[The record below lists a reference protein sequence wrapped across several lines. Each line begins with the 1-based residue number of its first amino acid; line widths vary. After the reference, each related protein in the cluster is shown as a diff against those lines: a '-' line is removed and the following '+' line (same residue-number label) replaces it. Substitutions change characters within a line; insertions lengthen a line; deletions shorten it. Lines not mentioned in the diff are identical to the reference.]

1 MTAQARHK
9 QLTLH
14 VRKSAAPDEAQL
26 AKIRAFTLSDIPAD
40 ELYVRTFVLAHNA
53 IDRDKECFGD
63 ALLMDF
69 VRTLPGKGLFIRH
82 PMGWDGDTGPGEGRW
97 FEAELVRM
105 SHAEARTLLRQPA
118 LQFPPDHTE
127 AVLLMA
133 SAYMVRGED
142 NRDLL
147 RKVDAG
153 IVSDVSISFTAK
165 DMERL
170 KDDAGRELAAW
181 RYLGPGEALEGSLVW
196 LGAQPGARAIKNAN
210 TKPHQEKTVD
220 PEELKKQL
228 DIAEGKAASA
238 SERAEANQKA
248 ADALTNLKTALGDR
262 AALLDDPAALK
273 AAIIA
278 GDDYRKSLIDDVVA
292 AERRMGMVAD
302 TPEAK
307 AAAEQLHAGESV
319 ERLKALAEHYGKSA
333 KAPGLSGGDPNPTRP
348 SGQKAG
354 GALGNPLIAGGAAA
368 AHN

>member
-1 MTAQARHK
+1 MNQARHK

-14 VRKSAAPDEAQL
+14 VRKSAAPDEGQL

-53 IDRDKECFGD
+53 IDRDKECFSES
-63 ALLMDF
+63 LLMDF

-105 SHAEARTLLRQPA
+105 SHADARTLLRQPT
-118 LQFPPDHTE
+118 LQFPPDHAE

-153 IVSDVSISFTAK
+153 IVSDVSVSFTAK

-196 LGAQPGARAIKNAN
+196 LGAQPGARAIKHAN
-210 TKPHQEKTVD
+210 NKLHQEKTVD
-220 PEELKKQL
+220 VEELKKQL
-228 DIAEGKAASA
+228 GIAEGKAASA
-238 SERAEANQKA
+238 TERADANQKA
-248 ADALTNLKTALGDR
+248 ADTLTNLKSALGDQ
-262 AALLDDPAALK
+262 AALLDDPTALK
-273 AAIIA
+273 AAIEGFNA
-278 GDDYRKSLIDDVVA
+278 YRKSLIEDVVA
-292 AERRMGMVAD
+292 AERRMGLVGD

-307 AAAEQLHAGESV
+307 SAAEQLHAGESV
-319 ERLKALAEHYGKSA
+319 ERLKALADHYGRSA
-333 KAPGLSGGDPNPTRP
+333 PAPGLKGGDPNAPRP
-348 SGQKAG
+348 SGQKAAG
-354 GALGNPLIAGGAAA
+354 VLGNPLIAGAAAGAA
-368 AHN
+368 N